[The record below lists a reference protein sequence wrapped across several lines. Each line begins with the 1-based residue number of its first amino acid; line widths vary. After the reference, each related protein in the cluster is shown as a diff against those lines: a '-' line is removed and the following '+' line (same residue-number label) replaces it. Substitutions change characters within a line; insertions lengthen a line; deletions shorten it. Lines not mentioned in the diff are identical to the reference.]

1 MSFLGSWSLQTLT
14 AFSPPFRVSLR
25 LLYVSCP
32 GFQLYVAGRIGKTS
46 ASILSSRSITLI
58 SCFCKI
64 TDSDL
69 PVYLPGCSCSL
80 SLCGSLCHAVTI
92 IVIVCK
98 HIYLPTSCE
107 PVREAR
113 PLLSS
118 PVLGQWK
125 QSTAHFCLCSFIG
138 MSCWETASYLSRPLS
153 SDSLIASVFYIL
165 HTGTSGNWT
174 GEGFVGRVLLLG
186 WFYQEKTDIGWISFI
201 T

>member
-1 MSFLGSWSLQTLT
+1 MCNVQ
-14 AFSPPFRVSLR
+14 
-25 LLYVSCP
+25 

-46 ASILSSRSITLI
+46 ASILSSKSISPI

-80 SLCGSLCHAVTI
+80 CGSLCHIVTI

-107 PVREAR
+107 LWREAR
-113 PLLSS
+113 PFISMLSN
-118 PVLGQWK
+118 PLLGQWK
-125 QSTAHFCLCSFIG
+125 QSTAHFWLCSFIG
-138 MSCWETASYLSRPLS
+138 MFCWKTAGHLSRPLS
-153 SDSLIASVFYIL
+153 SDSSIASVFYIL
-165 HTGTSGNWT
+165 HSGTSGNWT

-186 WFYQEKTDIGWISFI
+186 WFYQEKTDVGWISFI